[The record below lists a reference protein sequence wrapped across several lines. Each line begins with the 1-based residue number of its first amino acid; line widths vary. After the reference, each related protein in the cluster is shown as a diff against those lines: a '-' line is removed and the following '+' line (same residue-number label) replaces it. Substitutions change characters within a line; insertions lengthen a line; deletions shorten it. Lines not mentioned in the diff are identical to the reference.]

1 MNELKDYVLLRSKI
15 EKEINHLSD
24 LQYRAFRGWLAEAK
38 LDKDVYFHPNPKSP
52 LLRGRILIRS
62 SQSGDFLDPWHFIFY
77 PYCDDGELTQLGG
90 QCYFAP
96 DRLVKA
102 VERGE
107 IREAKE

>member
-1 MNELKDYVLLRSKI
+1 MNELKEYVLLRSKI

-24 LQYRAFRGWLAEAK
+24 LQYRAFRDWLIEAK
-38 LDKDVYFHPNPKSP
+38 LDKDVYFRPDSKSP
-52 LLRGRILIRS
+52 LLRGRLLIRP
-62 SQSGDFLDPWHFIFY
+62 SQSMNGLDPWHFTFF
-77 PYCDDGELTQLGG
+77 PYDDGELTQLGG

>member
-15 EKEINHLSD
+15 EKDLNLLSD
-24 LQYRAFRGWLAEAK
+24 LQYRAFRDWLAEEK
-38 LDKDVYFHPNPKSP
+38 LDKDVYFRPNPRSP

-62 SQSGDFLDPWHFIFY
+62 SQSTNGLDLWHFTFF
-77 PYCDDGELTQLGG
+77 PYDNGKLTHRGG